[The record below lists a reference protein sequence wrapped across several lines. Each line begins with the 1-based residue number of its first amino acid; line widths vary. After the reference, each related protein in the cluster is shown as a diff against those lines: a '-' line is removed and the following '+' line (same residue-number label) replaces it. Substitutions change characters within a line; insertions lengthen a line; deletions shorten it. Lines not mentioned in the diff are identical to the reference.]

1 MKKIAII
8 LGLLCLTQPVFGADV
23 DGRTEKGGLGRAA
36 TVMTRGLLNVVG
48 VPFEIPAT
56 MARETESHSK
66 LWPITGIPRSIN
78 NIFIRAA
85 SGVNDFFFMPFSTA
99 FSNDISPMTEPM
111 GLPDYPWQVHEE

>member
-8 LGLLCLTQPVFGADV
+8 LGFLCIATPAFGSDV
-23 DGRTEKGGLGRAA
+23 DGRTEKGVLARTGS
-36 TVMTRGLLNVVG
+36 VMTRGLLNVVG
-48 VPFEIPAT
+48 APLEIPT
-56 MARETESHSK
+56 TFMRETEDHSR
-66 LWPITGIPRSIN
+66 LWPLTGIPRSIN